1 MNKSALASAIAHRH
15 AMTLTEATSIVDT
28 VTEVVA
34 LILVEHGRVNIN
46 RFGRF
51 RLQHKL
57 PRQARNPKTGETV
70 QVGLRVAVQFTAAD
84 ELKRRLLVSK
94 HGDGIE

>member
-15 AMTLTEATSIVDT
+15 AMTMTEATSIVDT

-34 LILVEHGRVNIN
+34 LMLVEHGRVNIN

-51 RLQHKL
+51 RLQHKP
-57 PRQARNPKTGETV
+57 PRQARNPKTGATV
-70 QVGLRVAVQFTAAD
+70 QVGERVSVQFTAAD
-84 ELKRRLLVSK
+84 ELKRRLLESNQ
-94 HGDGIE
+94 GTRFE

>member
-15 AMTLTEATSIVDT
+15 AMTMTEATSIVDT

-34 LILVEHGRVNIN
+34 LMLVEHGRVNIN

-51 RLQHKL
+51 RLQHKP
-57 PRQARNPKTGETV
+57 PRQARNPKTGATV
-70 QVGLRVAVQFTAAD
+70 QVGERVSVQFTAAD
-84 ELKRRLLVSK
+84 ELKRRLLESNQATR
-94 HGDGIE
+94 IE

>member
-15 AMTLTEATSIVDT
+15 AMTMTEATSIVDT

-34 LILVEHGRVNIN
+34 LMLVEHGRVNIN

-51 RLQHKL
+51 RLQHKP
-57 PRQARNPKTGETV
+57 PRQARNPKTGEPV
-70 QVGLRVAVQFTAAD
+70 QVGERVTVQFTAAD
-84 ELKRRLLVSK
+84 ELKRRLLESNQ
-94 HGDGIE
+94 GTRIE